1 MAQYPPPSSYFSGIN
16 YNYSFYSSSL
26 YVSKSGDV
34 MTGNLTAP
42 TITAKTS
49 IISPSII
56 YNGTELQSLSNFFNY
71 YNRPA
76 SDILFLKT
84 DGTNNMAAQLNLNG
98 VPNNPLRIGNSNS
111 FANNSIHFQN
121 NNGCNAFIG
130 LAGTTI
136 GGNYP
141 NNLFIESS
149 QSGIIFNTGG
159 YTSTFTPRMIINSS
173 GNVGIATDNPTYKLQ
188 VRGVSP
194 SVLRIETDTS
204 AVGQVTGIEFGIPA
218 FTSASSAKILSTA
231 ITGNIADLNFYT
243 SSSLNNSTVKMS
255 ILGNGNV
262 GIGSSNPKLNLEV
275 GGTNPAVVIK
285 ASGENQKAI
294 LYMAT
299 PNTPDG
305 AYKCALI
312 AEGLGS
318 WSRSK
323 FHITLNNTTD
333 NTYPT
338 YNASLADASFT
349 FDYSGNMGL
358 MNQNPISDG
367 GVNCF
372 MNIANSSLAGNSGNI
387 VIHKMN
393 FVGGSRHFRIG
404 ITDGFYFSFG
414 DFGFNNTAGT
424 WTKQFQMPYGCPEN
438 SLLIDSLGRCYSV
451 AFIPSSDQKIKT
463 DIRTIDNAL
472 WKVKQLRGVYYTHI
486 IDGSKNIG
494 LIAQEV
500 EGIIPE
506 VVSYNEMS
514 QLKGINYNNMVGLL
528 INAIKEQQEIIENQG
543 NQLKNIIDI
552 LNRNN
557 IK

>member
-56 YNGTELQSLSNFFNY
+56 YNGTELQSLSNLTNY
-71 YNRPA
+71 YNRTA
-76 SDILFLKT
+76 SEILFLKT

-98 VPNNPLRIGNSNS
+98 VSNNPLRIGNTNS
-111 FANNSIHFQN
+111 VANNSIHFQN
-121 NNGCNAFIG
+121 NIGNNAFIG
-130 LAGTTI
+130 YGGTTMS
-136 GGNYP
+136 GNYA
-141 NNLFIESS
+141 NNFFIESS

-159 YTSTFTPRMIINSS
+159 YTSTFTPRMYINPS
-173 GNVGIATDNPTYKLQ
+173 GNVGIATTNPQYALDVTGNARVANGTSQTNFYI
-188 VRGVSP
+188 GNGFNSA
-194 SVLRIETDTS
+194 VLNLWDISNAAWRIES
-204 AVGQVTGIEFGIPA
+204 GGYNLSFNNGSVGGS
-218 FTSASSAKILSTA
+218 FTNKMIILQ
-231 ITGNIADLNFYT
+231 
-243 SSSLNNSTVKMS
+243 
-255 ILGNGNV
+255 NGNV

-275 GGTNPAVVIK
+275 GGTNPAVVVK
-285 ASGENQKAI
+285 AANEGQKAI
-294 LYMAT
+294 LYLAT
-299 PNTPDG
+299 PSTPDS

-387 VIHKMN
+387 ILHKRD
-393 FVGGSRHFRIG
+393 FTGGSRQYRIG

-414 DFGFNNTAGT
+414 DFGFNNVAGT
-424 WTKQFQMPYGCPEN
+424 WVNQFTMHYNCPSN
-438 SLLIDSLGRCYSV
+438 SLLIDSLGKCYSV
-451 AFIPSSDQKIKT
+451 AFIPTSDKKIKT

-506 VVSYNEMS
+506 VVSYNEES

>member
-1 MAQYPPPSSYFSGIN
+1 MAQYPPPSSFFSDIN
-16 YNYSFYSSSL
+16 YNNLFYSSSL

-56 YNGTELQSLSNFFNY
+56 YNGTELQSLSNLTNY
-71 YNRPA
+71 YNKSN
-76 SDILFLKT
+76 SDLRYLQLTGGTVTGDLTFNKVNLNIQFTSTNGNNIGIPSTNGAFSSSSLANDMVIRSLNNLMFQS
-84 DGTNNMAAQLNLNG
+84 GSGNCAIYINTNN
-98 VPNNPLRIGNSNS
+98 
-111 FANNSIHFQN
+111 
-121 NNGCNAFIG
+121 
-130 LAGTTI
+130 
-136 GGNYP
+136 
-141 NNLFIESS
+141 
-149 QSGIIFNTGG
+149 
-159 YTSTFTPRMIINSS
+159 
-173 GNVGIATDNPTYKLQ
+173 NVGIKTNNPQYALDVTGNARVANGTSQTNFYI
-188 VRGVSP
+188 GNGS
-194 SVLRIETDTS
+194 TS
-204 AVGQVTGIEFGIPA
+204 AVLNLWDISNASWQIASGGYNLSFNNGSVGGS
-218 FTSASSAKILSTA
+218 FTNKMTILQ
-231 ITGNIADLNFYT
+231 
-243 SSSLNNSTVKMS
+243 
-255 ILGNGNV
+255 NGNV

-285 ASGENQKAI
+285 ASGEGQKAI

-312 AEGLGS
+312 AEGLS
-318 WSRSK
+318 TWSRSK
-323 FHITLNNTTD
+323 FHITLNNTAD

-358 MNQNPISDG
+358 MNQNPISDN

-387 VIHKMN
+387 VIHKRD
-393 FVGGSRHFRIG
+393 FTGSNRHFRIG
-404 ITDGFYFSFG
+404 ITDGYYYSVG
-414 DFGFNNTAGT
+414 DFGSNNVAGT
-424 WTKQFQMPYGCPEN
+424 WVKQFQMPYGCPEN

-472 WKVKQLRGVYYTHI
+472 WKVQQLRGVYYTHI

-506 VVSYNEMS
+506 VVSYNETS